1 MKIGYARVS
10 TYEQNLDLQIDDLKK
25 NGCKKIYEEKVSGS
39 KADRPI
45 LQDMLKNLRNG
56 DILIVW
62 KLDRL
67 GRSLRDLLEIV
78 SGLQNRDVELVSLK
92 ENIDTTS
99 STGKLIFSIFGA
111 LAEYEK
117 DIIRERTMA
126 GLNSA
131 RARGIVG
138 GRKKRLSDKDVA
150 MLRNLANDKTIPIS
164 TICEKFG
171 ISRKT
176 YYNYLKIST

>member
-25 NGCKKIYEEKVSGS
+25 NGCEKIYEEKVSGS

-56 DILIVW
+56 DVLVVW

-67 GRSLRDLLEIV
+67 GRSLKDLLGIV
-78 SGLQNRDVELVSLK
+78 SGLQNRGVELVSLK
-92 ENIDTTS
+92 ESIDTTS

-150 MLRNLANDKTIPIS
+150 MLRNLANDKTISIS
-164 TICEKFG
+164 VICNRFG

-176 YYNYLKIST
+176 YYNYLKKL

>member
-25 NGCKKIYEEKVSGS
+25 NGCEKIYEEKVSGS

-56 DILIVW
+56 DILVVW

-67 GRSLRDLLEIV
+67 GRSLKDLLEIV
-78 SGLQNRDVELVSLK
+78 SGLQNRGVELVSLK
-92 ENIDTTS
+92 ESIDTTS

-150 MLRNLANDKTIPIS
+150 MLRNLANDKTISIS
-164 TICEKFG
+164 VICNRFG

-176 YYNYLKIST
+176 YYNYLKKL

>member
-10 TYEQNLDLQIDDLKK
+10 TYEQNLDMQIDDLKK
-25 NGCKKIYEEKVSGS
+25 NGCEKIYEEKVSGS
-39 KADRPI
+39 KVERPI
-45 LQDMLKNLRNG
+45 LQDMLKNLRSG
-56 DILIVW
+56 DVLVVW

-67 GRSLRDLLEIV
+67 GRSLKNLLEIV
-78 SGLQNRDVELVSLK
+78 TGLQNKGIGLVSLK
-92 ENIDTTS
+92 ESIDTTS
-99 STGKLIFSIFGA
+99 TTGKLIFSIFGA

-138 GRKKRLSDKDVA
+138 GRKKILSDKDVVL
-150 MLRNLANDKTIPIS
+150 LRALANDKTISIS

-176 YYNYLKIST
+176 YYNYLKNFT

>member
-10 TYEQNLDLQIDDLKK
+10 TYEQNLDMQIDDLKK
-25 NGCKKIYEEKVSGS
+25 NECEKIYEEKVSGS

-45 LQDMLKNLRNG
+45 LQDMLKNLRTG
-56 DILIVW
+56 DVLVVW

-67 GRSLRDLLEIV
+67 GRSLKDLLEIV
-78 SGLQNRDVELVSLK
+78 TGLQNKGVEIISLK
-92 ENIDTTS
+92 ESIDTTS

-111 LAEYEK
+111 LAEYER

-138 GRKKRLSDKDVA
+138 GRKKLLSDKDVILLKA
-150 MLRNLANDKTIPIS
+150 LASDKTIPIS
-164 TICEKFG
+164 AICERFG

-176 YYNYLKIST
+176 YYNYLKNFS

>member
-25 NGCKKIYEEKVSGS
+25 NGCEKIYEEKVSGS

-56 DILIVW
+56 DILVVW

-67 GRSLRDLLEIV
+67 GRSLKDLLEIV
-78 SGLQNRDVELVSLK
+78 SGLQNRGVELVSLK
-92 ENIDTTS
+92 ESIDTTS

-138 GRKKRLSDKDVA
+138 GRKKTPER
-150 MLRNLANDKTIPIS
+150 
-164 TICEKFG
+164 
-171 ISRKT
+171 
-176 YYNYLKIST
+176 

>member
-25 NGCKKIYEEKVSGS
+25 NGCEKIYEEKVSGS

-45 LQDMLKNLRNG
+45 LQDMLKNLRSG
-56 DILIVW
+56 DILVVW

-67 GRSLRDLLEIV
+67 GRSLKDLLGIV
-78 SGLQNRDVELVSLK
+78 SGLQNSGVELVSLK
-92 ENIDTTS
+92 ESIDTTS

-150 MLRNLANDKTIPIS
+150 MLRTLANDKMIPIS
-164 TICEKFG
+164 VICERFG

-176 YYNYLKIST
+176 YYNYLKKL

>member
-25 NGCKKIYEEKVSGS
+25 NGCEKIYEEKVSGS

-56 DILIVW
+56 DILVVW

-67 GRSLRDLLEIV
+67 GRSLKDLLEIV
-78 SGLQNRDVELVSLK
+78 SGLQNRGVELVSLK
-92 ENIDTTS
+92 ESIDTTS

-138 GRKKRLSDKDVA
+138 GRKKRLSDKDVE
-150 MLRNLANDKTIPIS
+150 MLRTLANDKMTPIS
-164 TICEKFG
+164 VICNRFG

-176 YYNYLKIST
+176 YYNYLKKL

>member
-67 GRSLRDLLEIV
+67 GRSLKDLLEIV
-78 SGLQNRDVELVSLK
+78 SGLQNKGVELVSLK
-92 ENIDTTS
+92 ESIDTTS

>member
-25 NGCKKIYEEKVSGS
+25 NGCEKIYEEKVSGS
-39 KADRPI
+39 KAERLI
-45 LQDMLKNLRNG
+45 LQDMLKNLRSG
-56 DILIVW
+56 DVLIVW

-67 GRSLRDLLEIV
+67 GRSLKDLLEIV
-78 SGLQNRDVELVSLK
+78 SGLQNNGIGFVSLK
-92 ENIDTTS
+92 ESIDTTS
-99 STGKLIFSIFGA
+99 TTGKLIFSIFGA

-131 RARGIVG
+131 RSRGIVG
-138 GRKKRLSDKDVA
+138 GRKKKLSEKDVA
-150 MLRNLANDKTIPIS
+150 MLRNLANDKTISIS
-164 TICEKFG
+164 SICEKFS

-176 YYNYLKIST
+176 YYNYISD

>member
-25 NGCKKIYEEKVSGS
+25 NSCEKIYEEKVSGS

-45 LQDMLKNLRNG
+45 LHDMLTNLRSG
-56 DILIVW
+56 DVLVVW

-67 GRSLRDLLEIV
+67 GRSLKDLLEIV
-78 SGLQNRDVELVSLK
+78 AGLQNKGVGLISLK
-92 ENIDTTS
+92 ESIDTTS
-99 STGKLIFSIFGA
+99 TTGKLIFSIFGA

-138 GRKKRLSDKDVA
+138 GRKKLLSDKDVE
-150 MLRNLANDKTIPIS
+150 MLRTLANDKTIPIS

-176 YYNYLKIST
+176 YYNYLK

>member
-10 TYEQNLDLQIDDLKK
+10 TYEQNLDLQIDELKK
-25 NGCKKIYEEKVSGS
+25 NGCEKIYEEKVSGS

-45 LQDMLKNLRNG
+45 LQDMLKNLRSE
-56 DILIVW
+56 DVLVVW

-67 GRSLRDLLEIV
+67 GRSLKDLLEIV
-78 SGLQNRDVELVSLK
+78 TMLQNDNVGLISLK
-92 ENIDTTS
+92 ETIDTTS
-99 STGKLIFSIFGA
+99 TTGKLIFSIFGA

-138 GRKKRLSDKDVA
+138 GRKKHLNDKDVS

-176 YYNYLKIST
+176 YYNYLKSSS